1 MVPAP
6 LTAFCD
12 GCPLK
17 ICSVHGCAEER
28 LRDMGLREG
37 AQVEVIQNSDK
48 LIVRLAGCRIGLRRD
63 VAADIFATP
72 VEL

>member
-1 MVPAP
+1 MPPAP
-6 LTAFCD
+6 LTTFCD
-12 GCPLK
+12 GCPLM

-37 AQVEVIQNSDK
+37 ARVEVVQNSDK

-63 VAADIFATP
+63 MAADILATP

>member
-1 MVPAP
+1 M
-6 LTAFCD
+6 
-12 GCPLK
+12 

-37 AQVEVIQNSDK
+37 AQVEVVQNSDK

-63 VAADIFATP
+63 MAADILATP